1 MIAGEALIK
10 LLEKYDVDTIFG
22 IPGVHTL
29 DAYRAFPT
37 SSIKHISVRHEQGA
51 GFAADGYA
59 RATGKPGV
67 CLIISGPGVTNITTP
82 LGQAWADSIPML
94 VISSD
99 NPLSTQGKG
108 YGLLHE
114 VTDLAAVTAP
124 LTAFSATAT
133 TAAEIP
139 ELIAKA
145 YESFATGRPRP
156 VHIVIPTDV
165 LAEEVEGEWE
175 AVTPATR
182 PAPEAKLV
190 EQAADL
196 LIGATN
202 PLILLGG
209 GALDAGEGVQALAE
223 WLPAKI
229 ISTNNAKGVVPD
241 GHPLNLGAIVSR
253 PAGHDAVAAADVIL
267 AIGTELAETDSYI
280 DHYDI
285 QGKIIRVDIDPEQFE
300 REYATEIGILADG
313 AKTAEALLHAVTA
326 CSQKGDFETHAEE
339 VDGLK
344 KRAHSELGDG
354 EKVHQKLLT
363 AIQKGM
369 PEEGIGIA
377 DMCGIG
383 YTGTALWQA
392 AGQRQWQYPGG
403 FCTLGCAMPMGIGA
417 KLGKPDSAVLVM
429 AGDAGYQF
437 TGTELATAY
446 EQRLALPIII
456 WNNDGL
462 GAIEGHMNARDVPL
476 SAVDYGGS
484 NPDFVALA
492 KAYHCHGVRPE
503 SLEELTEAVTEA
515 LKADRPTI
523 IEVWDGFDW

>member
-10 LLEKYDVDTIFG
+10 LLEKYEVDTIFG

-29 DAYRAFPT
+29 NAYREFPT
-37 SSIKHISVRHEQGA
+37 STIKHISVRHEQGA

-99 NPLSTQGKG
+99 NPTSSQGKG

-124 LTAFSATAT
+124 LTAFSATAK

-145 YESFATGRPRP
+145 YDSFATQRPRP

-165 LAEEVEGEWE
+165 LAEEVAEEWE
-175 AVTPATR
+175 AVLPGSR
-182 PAPEAKLV
+182 PGPDQALV

-196 LIGATN
+196 LIGAQN
-202 PLILLGG
+202 PLIILGG
-209 GALDAGEGVQALAE
+209 GALDSGQDVQALAE

-229 ISTNNAKGVVPD
+229 ISTNNGKGIVPD
-241 GHPLNLGAIVSR
+241 GHPLNLGSIVSR
-253 PAGHDAVAAADVIL
+253 AAGQDAVAAADVIL
-267 AIGTELAETDSYI
+267 ALGTELAETDSYI
-280 DHYDI
+280 EQYAI
-285 QGKIIRVDIDPEQFE
+285 SGKIIRVDIDAEQFE
-300 REYATEIGILADG
+300 REYPTEIGILAD
-313 AKTAEALLHAVTA
+313 AAQTANGILNSVIARSH
-326 CSQKGDFETHAEE
+326 KGDFETQAEE
-339 VDGLK
+339 VDQLK
-344 KRAHSELGDG
+344 QRAHSELADG
-354 EKVHQKLLT
+354 EKVHQKLLL

-369 PEEGIGIA
+369 PKEGIGIS

-392 AGQRQWQYPGG
+392 PGKRQWQYPGG

-417 KLGKPDSAVLVM
+417 KLGLPDAPVLVI
-429 AGDAGYQF
+429 AGDAGFQF

-446 EQRLALPIII
+446 EQRLAIPIVI

-462 GAIEGHMNARDVPL
+462 GAIEGHMNEMNVPL

-503 SLEELTEAVTEA
+503 SLEQLTQAIEEAF
-515 LKADRPTI
+515 KSDRPTI